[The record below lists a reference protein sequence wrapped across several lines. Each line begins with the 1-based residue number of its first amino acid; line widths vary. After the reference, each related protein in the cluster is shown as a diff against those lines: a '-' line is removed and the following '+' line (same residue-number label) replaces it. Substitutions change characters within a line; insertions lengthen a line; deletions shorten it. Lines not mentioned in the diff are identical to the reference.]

1 MQLVFYRWCL
11 DRWRDRHTW
20 IAFIDADEF
29 LYTPGPETF
38 PEILASFEGNDT
50 VGALGVSVHIPV
62 PHAFLNVRTDRR
74 SGKHTPP
81 TASLSAPTPF
91 AKPSPNASP
100 TTAAGRRAPSTDT

>member
-50 VGALGVSVHIPV
+50 VGALGVSVHLP
-62 PHAFLNVRTDRR
+62 F
-74 SGKHTPP
+74 
-81 TASLSAPTPF
+81 SLP
-91 AKPSPNASP
+91 
-100 TTAAGRRAPSTDT
+100 PSTCRLELTDAVASTHLQRPP